1 MPEMTLQET
10 VNRLKENEERFSQF
24 LNELGEYQ
32 TIDQVPVETIRSF
45 LARKEIELNGLM
57 PDSST
62 IGYTALGPSSI
73 SRSVASRLR
82 ESVSIVDKGGAGDG
96 SVSDQNAVDSA
107 LVTGLKSIFVNDNN
121 KFLVTALN
129 NALGVEFEGY
139 GSIVKAITG
148 GLQKL
153 NSYGDK
159 NQYVF
164 GQEYMAAFHN
174 LLITQHTTPTR
185 KPIMVFSGD
194 STTAGDGASADY
206 QIDDLLKLAGEVAGL
221 QTPFG
226 LSSINRGQSGQMT
239 QQWVDTHLAGDLA
252 ANPDLLVL
260 RWGVNDPGYL
270 KDGSTPPLNAGQSFP
285 NRRDATDFATSLRAG
300 LTTIRASRGVSSL
313 SILLMTP
320 NSTADTPNGRDELWY
335 EQITPIIKQAARDFQ
350 CTFIDTYAYLRDSR
364 PAAGVWMDNPF
375 GDGRGIHPLNVMN
388 TWIAGLMSS
397 VVFPVGLRQ
406 KIGRNNIKNIG
417 GNEDVGDS
425 TRVPSFYPY
434 GLTIGRANGSS
445 AFPFDGAIVT
455 IRTSDEIVFQFNFP
469 FQNSARRQRF
479 AFRLGRSAIL
489 SGLPADFGPFQIVGA
504 IADAITP
511 AGGFTVPGTGGART
525 VLDNSSVT
533 IEGYIAKTVAGI
545 IAANTTVGTV
555 PAGYRPVQD
564 SYYSL
569 ATVWD
574 GTNFE
579 QVRTRVNTTGEIVL
593 IQATTLSVQRIWPV
607 GSWTTYV

>member
-32 TIDQVPVETIRSF
+32 TIDEVPVETIRSF
-45 LARKEIELNGLM
+45 LARKEIELNGLL
-57 PDSST
+57 PDANG
-62 IGYTALGPSSI
+62 INYTAPGTGSAV
-73 SRSVASRLR
+73 RSVALKLQQSL
-82 ESVSIVDKGGAGDG
+82 
-96 SVSDQNAVDSA
+96 SVSDKQGVGDGATNDQTPVDNAIAS
-107 LVTGLKSIFVNDNN
+107 GYKSILIDHNR
-121 KFLVTALN
+121 KFLVTDLT

-153 NSYGDK
+153 NSYADK
-159 NQYVF
+159 DKYVF

-174 LLITQHTTPTR
+174 LLITQHTAPTR

-194 STTAGDGASADY
+194 STTAGDGASSDY
-206 QIDDLLKLAGEVAGL
+206 QLDDLMKLAGENAGL

-239 QQWVDTHLAGDLA
+239 EQWRTTHLAGDLA

-270 KDGSTPPLNAGQSFP
+270 KDGTTPPLNAGQDFP
-285 NRRDATDFATSLRAG
+285 NRRDVVDFATSLRAG
-300 LTTIRASRGVSSL
+300 LATIRASRGVASL

-320 NSTADTPNGRDELWY
+320 NSTSDTPNARDELWY
-335 EQITPIIKQAARDFQ
+335 EQITPVIKQAARDYQ

-364 PAAGVWMDNPF
+364 PAAGIWMDDPF

-388 TWIAGLMSS
+388 TWITGLMAS
-397 VVFPVGLRQ
+397 VVFPNGLRS
-406 KIGRNNIKNIG
+406 KIGRNNVKNIG
-417 GNEDVGDS
+417 GADVIVLS
-425 TRVPSFYPY
+425 TQLPSAYPY
-434 GLTIGRANGSS
+434 GVNIGRAG
-445 AFPFDGAIVT
+445 ATFPFDGAVVT
-455 IRTSDEIVFQFNFP
+455 IRTSDEIVFQINFP
-469 FQNSARRQRF
+469 FQNAARRQRY

-489 SGLPADFGPFQIVGA
+489 SGQAADFGPFQVVGA

-511 AGGFTVPGTGGART
+511 ATGFTVPGTGGART

-533 IEGYIAKTVAGI
+533 LEGYIAKTALST

-555 PAGYRPVQD
+555 PAGYRPAQD
-564 SYYSL
+564 SYYGF

-574 GTNFE
+574 GTDFE
-579 QVRTRVNTTGEIVL
+579 QVRMRVNATGEIVI